1 MKHACMM
8 MMMVG
13 SGGRWM
19 LNEWTRHI
27 NRACGSG
34 KGSSSKYQITWYSSW
49 LVQSHWKTSKS
60 PSSSSG
66 TVLPSH
72 HIYTSYSNH
81 L

>member
-34 KGSSSKYQITWYSSW
+34 KGSSSKYQIT
-49 LVQSHWKTSKS
+49 
-60 PSSSSG
+60 
-66 TVLPSH
+66 
-72 HIYTSYSNH
+72 
-81 L
+81 